1 MKKPDWPE
9 VCALAE
15 RTGVEYSILELQRFT
30 RDGVFPPALIAKF
43 WPKASARRQA
53 FLQGQTRYHGS
64 LCHRHDTTERYVSN
78 CKCVDC
84 CLAINR
90 DVYHRDPDADKR
102 RSAAW
107 HRANREYRNAYQQAY
122 CQKKREQAA

>member
-1 MKKPDWPE
+1 MKKPTWAE
-9 VCALAE
+9 IEALAV
-15 RTGVEYSILELQRFT
+15 RHNVQYSILELQRFT
-30 RDGVFPPALIAKF
+30 RDGVFPPRLIAKF
-43 WPKASARRQA
+43 WPKASTRRQA

-64 LCHRHDTTERYVSN
+64 LCPRHDTTERYVCN

-107 HRANREYRNAYQQAY
+107 HRANREYRNAYQQANY
-122 CQKKREQAA
+122 QKKREASA

>member
-1 MKKPDWPE
+1 MKKPTWQE
-9 VCALAE
+9 IEALAE

-30 RDGVFPPALIAKF
+30 RCGVFPPSLIAKF
-43 WPKASARRQA
+43 WPKASARQQA
-53 FLQGQTRYHGS
+53 FLQGLTRYHGS
-64 LCHRHDTTERYVSN
+64 LCPRHDTTERYVSN

-122 CQKKREQAA
+122 YQKKKEQAA

>member
-1 MKKPDWPE
+1 MKKPTWPE

-15 RTGVEYSILELQRFT
+15 RYGVEYSILELQRFT
-30 RDGVFPPALIAKF
+30 RDCVFPPRLIAKF
-43 WPKASARRQA
+43 WPKASTRRQA

-64 LCHRHDTTERYVSN
+64 LCPRHDTTERYVCN

-107 HRANREYRNAYQQAY
+107 HRANREYLTAYNRAY
-122 CQKKREQAA
+122 YQKKKEQAA